1 MFGKKKIFGI
11 ILITGLLLYMPG
23 GHVSAEEIPEDL
35 PVIVRWEE
43 GGGFDSAGN
52 RITQCWAYDT
62 VSEAGKYVLFDENGA
77 VQKKADNWEDREEAG
92 EYFTSTEQETGVIAL
107 RSGISGVFEGEISVV
122 VGEENGTAKEYVL
135 SPDNL
140 YEFNISVHSGM
151 YQIQKAEAADAL
163 HVYQT
168 EYNGEPFRMEENGLF
183 LCTIQVTDQITG
195 EVQQEQQDT
204 SVIAG
209 DHPEEENEEER
220 RQEMSGKKAASHR
233 DSGGERKANLQP
245 FDLKYWFLGVGM
257 VVILAAGL
265 WIRSRK
271 NKYH

>member
-11 ILITGLLLYMPG
+11 ILITGLLLSMPG
-23 GHVSAEEIPEDL
+23 DHVSAEEIPEDL

-62 VSEAGKYVLFDENGA
+62 ASEAGKYVLFDENGE
-77 VQKKADNWEDREEAG
+77 VQKKADRWESREEAG

-107 RSGISGVFEGEISVV
+107 RSGISGVFDGEISVV
-122 VGEENGTAKEYVL
+122 VGEENGTAKKYVL

-140 YEFNISVHSGM
+140 YEFNIPVHSGM
-151 YQIQKAEAADAL
+151 YQIQKAEAANAL

-183 LCTIQVTDQITG
+183 LCTIQVIDQITG
-195 EVQQEQQDT
+195 EVQQEKQDT
-204 SVIAG
+204 PITAG
-209 DHPEEENEEER
+209 NHQKDEGER
-220 RQEMSGKKAASHR
+220 RQAVSGKHMVSHR
-233 DSGGERKANLQP
+233 NNGGERKAKLQP
-245 FDLKYWFLGVGM
+245 FDLKYLFLGVGM
-257 VVILAAGL
+257 VIILAAGL
-265 WIRSRK
+265 LIRSRK

>member
-1 MFGKKKIFGI
+1 MCGKKKIFGI
-11 ILITGLLLYMPG
+11 ILAAGLLLSMPG

-43 GGGFDSAGN
+43 GGGFDSVGN

-62 VSEAGKYVLFDENGA
+62 ASEAGKYVLFDENGA
-77 VQKKADNWEDREEAG
+77 VQKKADNWEDREETG
-92 EYFTSTEQETGVIAL
+92 EYFTSTEQETGMIAL
-107 RSGISGVFEGEISVV
+107 RSGIFGGFEGEISVV
-122 VGEENGTAKEYVL
+122 VEEENGTAKKYVL

-140 YEFNISVHSGM
+140 YEFNIPVHSGM
-151 YQIQKAEAADAL
+151 YRIQRAEAADAL

-195 EVQQEQQDT
+195 EVQQEKQDT
-204 SVIAG
+204 PITAG
-209 DHPEEENEEER
+209 NHQEGNEGR
-220 RQEMSGKKAASHR
+220 GQAVSGKNMVSHR
-233 DSGGERKANLQP
+233 NNGGENKAELQP
-245 FDLKYWFLGVGM
+245 FDLKYLFLGMGM
-257 VVILAAGL
+257 VIILTAGL
-265 WIRSRK
+265 LIRSRK

>member
-1 MFGKKKIFGI
+1 MCGKKKIFGV
-11 ILITGLLLYMPG
+11 ILISGLLLSIPG
-23 GHVSAEEIPEDL
+23 GHVSAEELSEDL
-35 PVIVRWEE
+35 PMIVRWEE
-43 GGGFDSAGN
+43 GGGFDSEGN

-62 VSEAGKYVLFDENGA
+62 ASEAGKYVLFDESGM
-77 VQKKADNWEDREEAG
+77 VLKKADSWENREEAG

-122 VGEENGTAKEYVL
+122 VGEENGTAKKYVL

-140 YEFNISVHSGM
+140 YEFNIPVHSGM

-195 EVQQEQQDT
+195 EVRQEQQGT

-209 DHPEEENEEER
+209 PHPDEENEEER
-220 RQEMSGKKAASHR
+220 K
-233 DSGGERKANLQP
+233 P
-245 FDLKYWFLGVGM
+245 LGM
-257 VVILAAGL
+257 
-265 WIRSRK
+265 
-271 NKYH
+271 